1 MCSANIKVESK
12 GVLRLPSED
21 VIKDIKK
28 YMNNYNFLD
37 DKNTNEI
44 IRIPDVYHITMT
56 FESLLPN
63 SLNSHIFRYTADCPM
78 RNSVNETDIGNVIE
92 NLFGKV

>member
-1 MCSANIKVESK
+1 MNDFDDGFIW
-12 GVLRLPSED
+12 GRLFVSW
-21 VIKDIKK
+21 II
-28 YMNNYNFLD
+28 ND
-37 DKNTNEI
+37 DFFGI
-44 IRIPDVYHITMT
+44 AIRIGKEYEIYEDIDVYHITMT

>member
-1 MCSANIKVESK
+1 
-12 GVLRLPSED
+12 LPSED